1 MIKNNFKVIY
11 NYSIK
16 IGGAIFA
23 FLGFVS
29 VFIDI
34 SSCFPRW
41 SNAILCILCIL
52 VFVVLMAC
60 IYVLTIRK
68 KEVFLSKNQKS
79 LTVSYG
85 DLFEDNSKIKVI
97 AVNRCFDTEVNGEL
111 ISPQSLHGKWIQQHL
126 KNISVS
132 DLNNQ
137 INESLKNQGCKGEF
151 IQDKHKGSQ
160 IRYPLG
166 TIAEIYDGEIR
177 YYLLALTEMDSN
189 LNSHCTLED
198 YCYSISK
205 LMHYYDMHG
214 QGNNMVI
221 PIIGS
226 GFARLDRS
234 EKELLDLMI
243 SLIKIHQTDM
253 RGNIKIIVHNKLRSL
268 VPIADL

>member
-60 IYVLTIRK
+60 IYALTIRK

-85 DLFEDNSKIKVI
+85 DLFEDNSKVKVI

-166 TIAEIYDGEIR
+166 TIAEI
-177 YYLLALTEMDSN
+177 
-189 LNSHCTLED
+189 
-198 YCYSISK
+198 
-205 LMHYYDMHG
+205 
-214 QGNNMVI
+214 
-221 PIIGS
+221 S
-226 GFARLDRS
+226 G
-234 EKELLDLMI
+234 
-243 SLIKIHQTDM
+243 
-253 RGNIKIIVHNKLRSL
+253 
-268 VPIADL
+268 